1 MFITYVYGT
10 LKSFPLDSS
19 LKAIS
24 PVVVKI
30 KELGYHKEKNYKTE
44 IIFTTLRLL
53 AYYSWLLGNSQF
65 QNMWCLNC
73 TLGNCWMDFC
83 AY

>member
-10 LKSFPLDSS
+10 LKSFPLDSI

-44 IIFTTLRLL
+44 IIFTTLTTV
-53 AYYSWLLGNSQF
+53 G
-65 QNMWCLNC
+65 
-73 TLGNCWMDFC
+73 CWATVNFKTC
-83 AY
+83 GV